1 MKLMKRIF
9 SFIVAGA
16 VAAVTF
22 AVTPVT
28 AQAANTGG
36 YWKYTGTKIY
46 CLQAP
51 GKMETTKASFDKNG
65 TKTAFKTTRT
75 DSGYTFHVT
84 QKSDESSGVH
94 DLTFTSPA
102 ASYYSPGEKVSVGF
116 TAKVQYTPGTAS
128 YHKPETKARA
138 GFTEGKFS
146 DDSLRQSYS
155 ISFKTGGGSKEI
167 AAKADKT
174 NRIGK
179 ASGTLSAKFPDPAS
193 LSGKSGIINIYISCK
208 AGSIGLGAVYTYK
221 WTKGTKPSDAE
232 FAYIQITME
241 KGSSIRL
248 DSILTDGTA
257 AKAKYSS
264 SKSSVASVSS
274 SGKVTA
280 KSKGTAVITIT
291 CDNITIKIHIK
302 VT

>member
-36 YWKYTGTKIY
+36 YWKYTGMKIY

-51 GKMETTKASFDKNG
+51 GNIETTKASFDSNG
-65 TKTAFKTTRT
+65 TRTTFRTAKT

-102 ASYYSPGEKVSVGF
+102 SSYYSAGEKVSVGF

-128 YHKPETKARA
+128 YHEPETKVRA
-138 GFTEGKFS
+138 GFTEGKFTA
-146 DDSLRQSYS
+146 DSLRQSYS
-155 ISFKTGGGSKEI
+155 SVFKNSGGGKDI
-167 AAKADKT
+167 AAKANKT
-174 NRIGK
+174 DRTGK

-193 LSGKSGIINIYISCK
+193 MSDKSGIVNIYISCK
-208 AGSIGLGAVYTYK
+208 TGSINLAAIYTYK

-248 DSILTDGTA
+248 DSILTDGSA

-291 CDNITIKIHIK
+291 CGKITIKIHIK